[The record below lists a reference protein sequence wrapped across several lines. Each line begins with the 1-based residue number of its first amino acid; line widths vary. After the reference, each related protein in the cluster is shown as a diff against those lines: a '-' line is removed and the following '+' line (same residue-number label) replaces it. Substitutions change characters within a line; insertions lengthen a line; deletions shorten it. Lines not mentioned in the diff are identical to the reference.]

1 MDPATLEQSGALA
14 AARRRIRGHAGDL
27 TVTSVRDGHV
37 EVEFHGACRGCPAV
51 SFTHVAVVEPAL
63 LSVPGVTSVGS
74 PQVHASAATQRRIRM
89 ALGRLGGAERQEVA
103 IEEHVSERDRSQR
116 STR

>member
-1 MDPATLEQSGALA
+1 MDPATLERSGELA
-14 AARRRIRGHAGDL
+14 SARRRIRGHAGDL
-27 TVTSVRDGHV
+27 TVTSVHDGHV

-63 LSVPGVTSVGS
+63 LAVPGVTSVGS
-74 PQVHASAATQRRIRM
+74 RQVHASAATKRRIRT
-89 ALGRLGGAERQEVA
+89 ALGRLGGAERQGLGN
-103 IEEHVSERDRSQR
+103 EEHASEKDRAER